1 MKILFVAMNGRRILD
16 KDMKVNCATRP
27 DGIRKDTSK
36 DHHIFVGDLAHEV
49 TTNELKKNFDKFGE
63 VSEAR
68 VVRDSQTN
76 RSKVSNYFKAKKCS
90 SHYRAMDL

>member
-1 MKILFVAMNGRRILD
+1 
-16 KDMKVNCATRP
+16 MKVNWATRP

-76 RSKVSNYFKAKKCS
+76 RSKVSNFFIGKNANFITGLWIRC
-90 SHYRAMDL
+90 LCQ